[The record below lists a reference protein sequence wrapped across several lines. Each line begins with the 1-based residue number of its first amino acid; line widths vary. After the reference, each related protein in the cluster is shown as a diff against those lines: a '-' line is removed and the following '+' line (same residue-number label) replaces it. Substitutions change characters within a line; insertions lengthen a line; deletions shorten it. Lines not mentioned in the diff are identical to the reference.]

1 VPAIRVI
8 PCLDMDGRR
17 GVVLK
22 GVNFM
27 GLREVGDPVEM
38 AVAYEEEG
46 ADEIAI
52 LDITATPED
61 RGTFVEAVRR
71 VAEAV
76 TIPVLVGGGVKTLRD
91 AEALFKAGADK
102 VSINTAAVK
111 NPGLIREMAEVF
123 GSQSTVVAID
133 AKRAGGRYEVYVRG
147 GREPTGLDAV
157 EWAKKAVE
165 ARRGGDTPNLHRPRR
180 HQAGLRHGAHCA
192 RGAGRGRARDSVRRR
207 GGPGA
212 LLRGSQGGRRRG
224 TGGLPLPLPP
234 ARHTAG
240 QAVPMGG
247 RRRGAAMRGLPRDA
261 VKAVEPIID
270 DVAARGLDAALEY
283 SRRLDGAAPEKPLIE
298 PRPGGDPEV
307 VTAASKPPRPWRL
320 STEGSSPA
328 APQITTAA
336 SSGWCGGP
344 PYAG

>member
-1 VPAIRVI
+1 VPAIRVV

-133 AKRAGGRYEVYVRG
+133 AKRVGGRYEVYVRG

-157 EWAKKAVE
+157 KWAKKAVE
-165 ARRGGDTPNLHRPRR
+165 L
-180 HQAGLRHGAHCA
+180 
-192 RGAGRGRARDSVRRR
+192 GAGEILLTSIDRDGTKLGYDTELITRVAQDVDVPVIAS
-207 GGPGA
+207 GGAGA
-212 LLRGSQGGRRRG
+212 LE
-224 TGGLPLPLPP
+224 
-234 ARHTAG
+234 HFYE
-240 QAVPMGG
+240 
-247 RRRGAAMRGLPRDA
+247 A
-261 VKAVEPIID
+261 VKAG
-270 DVAARGLDAALEY
+270 ADAVL
-283 SRRLDGAAPEKPLIE
+283 
-298 PRPGGDPEV
+298 
-307 VTAASKPPRPWRL
+307 AASLFHFR
-320 STEGSSPA
+320 
-328 APQITTAA
+328 QITIRQVKQYLGERGAEVR
-336 SSGWCGGP
+336 P
-344 PYAG
+344 

>member
-1 VPAIRVI
+1 
-8 PCLDMDGRR
+8 MDGRR

-111 NPGLIREMAEVF
+111 NPSLIREMAEIF

-133 AKRAGGRYEVYVRG
+133 AKRAGERYEVYIRG

-165 ARRGGDTPNLHRPRR
+165 L
-180 HQAGLRHGAHCA
+180 
-192 RGAGRGRARDSVRRR
+192 GAGEILLTSIDRDGTRLGYDTELTALIARAVNVPVIAS
-207 GGPGA
+207 GGAGA
-212 LLRGSQGGRRRG
+212 LE
-224 TGGLPLPLPP
+224 
-234 ARHTAG
+234 HFYE
-240 QAVPMGG
+240 
-247 RRRGAAMRGLPRDA
+247 A
-261 VKAVEPIID
+261 VKAG
-270 DVAARGLDAALEY
+270 ADAVL
-283 SRRLDGAAPEKPLIE
+283 
-298 PRPGGDPEV
+298 
-307 VTAASKPPRPWRL
+307 AASLFHFRQLAIRQVKQYLGERGAEVRP
-320 STEGSSPA
+320 
-328 APQITTAA
+328 
-336 SSGWCGGP
+336 
-344 PYAG
+344 

>member
-61 RGTFVEAVRR
+61 RSTFVETVRR

-76 TIPVLVGGGVKTLRD
+76 TIPVLVGGGVRTLDD
-91 AEALFKAGADK
+91 AKALFKAGADK
-102 VSINTAAVK
+102 VSINTAAVR
-111 NPGLIREMAEVF
+111 NPGLIREMAKVF

-133 AKRAGGRYEVYVRG
+133 AKRAGGGYEVYIRG

-165 ARRGGDTPNLHRPRR
+165 L
-180 HQAGLRHGAHCA
+180 
-192 RGAGRGRARDSVRRR
+192 GAGEILLTSIDRDGTKLGYDTELITRVAQAVDVPVIAS
-207 GGPGA
+207 GGAGA
-212 LLRGSQGGRRRG
+212 LE
-224 TGGLPLPLPP
+224 
-234 ARHTAG
+234 HFYE
-240 QAVPMGG
+240 
-247 RRRGAAMRGLPRDA
+247 A
-261 VKAVEPIID
+261 VKAG
-270 DVAARGLDAALEY
+270 ADAVL
-283 SRRLDGAAPEKPLIE
+283 
-298 PRPGGDPEV
+298 
-307 VTAASKPPRPWRL
+307 AASLFHFR
-320 STEGSSPA
+320 
-328 APQITTAA
+328 QITIRQVKQYLKER
-336 SSGWCGGP
+336 GVEVRL
-344 PYAG
+344 

>member
-61 RGTFVEAVRR
+61 RGTFVETVRR

-133 AKRAGGRYEVYVRG
+133 AKWAGGRYEVYVRG

-165 ARRGGDTPNLHRPRR
+165 L
-180 HQAGLRHGAHCA
+180 
-192 RGAGRGRARDSVRRR
+192 GAGEILLTSIDRDGTKLGYDTELITRVAQAVDVPVIAS
-207 GGPGA
+207 GGAGA
-212 LLRGSQGGRRRG
+212 LE
-224 TGGLPLPLPP
+224 
-234 ARHTAG
+234 HFYE
-240 QAVPMGG
+240 
-247 RRRGAAMRGLPRDA
+247 A
-261 VKAVEPIID
+261 VKAG
-270 DVAARGLDAALEY
+270 ADAVL
-283 SRRLDGAAPEKPLIE
+283 
-298 PRPGGDPEV
+298 
-307 VTAASKPPRPWRL
+307 AASLFHFRQLTIRQVKQYLREGGAEVRP
-320 STEGSSPA
+320 
-328 APQITTAA
+328 
-336 SSGWCGGP
+336 
-344 PYAG
+344 

>member
-1 VPAIRVI
+1 
-8 PCLDMDGRR
+8 M
-17 GVVLK
+17 VLK

-102 VSINTAAVK
+102 VSINTVAVK

-133 AKRAGGRYEVYVRG
+133 AKRAGGMYEVYVRG

-165 ARRGGDTPNLHRPRR
+165 L
-180 HQAGLRHGAHCA
+180 
-192 RGAGRGRARDSVRRR
+192 GAGEILLTSIDRDGTKLGYDTELITRVAQAVDVPVIAS
-207 GGPGA
+207 GGAGA
-212 LLRGSQGGRRRG
+212 LE
-224 TGGLPLPLPP
+224 
-234 ARHTAG
+234 HFYE
-240 QAVPMGG
+240 
-247 RRRGAAMRGLPRDA
+247 A
-261 VKAVEPIID
+261 VKAG
-270 DVAARGLDAALEY
+270 ADAVL
-283 SRRLDGAAPEKPLIE
+283 
-298 PRPGGDPEV
+298 
-307 VTAASKPPRPWRL
+307 AASLFHFRQLTIRQVKQYLREGGAEVRP
-320 STEGSSPA
+320 
-328 APQITTAA
+328 
-336 SSGWCGGP
+336 
-344 PYAG
+344 

>member
-1 VPAIRVI
+1 
-8 PCLDMDGRR
+8 MDGRR

-61 RGTFVEAVRR
+61 RSTFVEAVRR

-76 TIPVLVGGGVKTLRD
+76 TIPVLVGGGVKTLGD

-102 VSINTAAVK
+102 VSINTAAVR

-133 AKRAGGRYEVYVRG
+133 AKRVGGRYEVYVRG

-157 EWAKKAVE
+157 DWAKKAE
-165 ARRGGDTPNLHRPRR
+165 EL
-180 HQAGLRHGAHCA
+180 
-192 RGAGRGRARDSVRRR
+192 GAGEILLTSIDRDGTKLGYDTELTALIARAVNVPVIAS
-207 GGPGA
+207 GGAGA
-212 LLRGSQGGRRRG
+212 LE
-224 TGGLPLPLPP
+224 
-234 ARHTAG
+234 HFYE
-240 QAVPMGG
+240 
-247 RRRGAAMRGLPRDA
+247 A
-261 VKAVEPIID
+261 VKAG
-270 DVAARGLDAALEY
+270 ADAVL
-283 SRRLDGAAPEKPLIE
+283 
-298 PRPGGDPEV
+298 
-307 VTAASKPPRPWRL
+307 AASLFHFRQLDIRQVKQYLRERGAEVRP
-320 STEGSSPA
+320 
-328 APQITTAA
+328 
-336 SSGWCGGP
+336 
-344 PYAG
+344 

>member
-1 VPAIRVI
+1 MPAIRVV

-61 RGTFVEAVRR
+61 RGTFVETVRR

-133 AKRAGGRYEVYVRG
+133 ATWTGGRYEVYIRG

-157 EWAKKAVE
+157 EWAKKAE
-165 ARRGGDTPNLHRPRR
+165 EL
-180 HQAGLRHGAHCA
+180 
-192 RGAGRGRARDSVRRR
+192 GAGEILLTSIDRDGTKLGYDTELITRVAHAVDVPVIAS
-207 GGPGA
+207 GGAGA
-212 LLRGSQGGRRRG
+212 LE
-224 TGGLPLPLPP
+224 
-234 ARHTAG
+234 HFYE
-240 QAVPMGG
+240 
-247 RRRGAAMRGLPRDA
+247 A
-261 VKAVEPIID
+261 VKAG
-270 DVAARGLDAALEY
+270 ADAVL
-283 SRRLDGAAPEKPLIE
+283 
-298 PRPGGDPEV
+298 
-307 VTAASKPPRPWRL
+307 AASLFHFRQLAIRQVKQYLRERGAEVRL
-320 STEGSSPA
+320 
-328 APQITTAA
+328 
-336 SSGWCGGP
+336 
-344 PYAG
+344 

>member
-1 VPAIRVI
+1 
-8 PCLDMDGRR
+8 MDGRR

-111 NPGLIREMAEVF
+111 NPSLIREMAEVF

-133 AKRAGGRYEVYVRG
+133 AKRAGERYEVYVRG

-165 ARRGGDTPNLHRPRR
+165 L
-180 HQAGLRHGAHCA
+180 
-192 RGAGRGRARDSVRRR
+192 GAGEILLTSIDRDGTKLGYDTELITRVAQAVDVPVIAS
-207 GGPGA
+207 GGAGA
-212 LLRGSQGGRRRG
+212 LE
-224 TGGLPLPLPP
+224 
-234 ARHTAG
+234 HFYE
-240 QAVPMGG
+240 
-247 RRRGAAMRGLPRDA
+247 A
-261 VKAVEPIID
+261 VKAG
-270 DVAARGLDAALEY
+270 ADAVL
-283 SRRLDGAAPEKPLIE
+283 
-298 PRPGGDPEV
+298 
-307 VTAASKPPRPWRL
+307 AASLFHFR
-320 STEGSSPA
+320 
-328 APQITTAA
+328 QITIRQVKQYLKEK
-336 SSGWCGGP
+336 GVEVRL
-344 PYAG
+344 

>member
-1 VPAIRVI
+1 
-8 PCLDMDGRR
+8 MDGRR

-76 TIPVLVGGGVKTLRD
+76 TIPVLVGGGVKTLRG

-133 AKRAGGRYEVYVRG
+133 AKRAGERYEVYVRG
-147 GREPTGLDAV
+147 GRDPTGLDAV

-165 ARRGGDTPNLHRPRR
+165 L
-180 HQAGLRHGAHCA
+180 
-192 RGAGRGRARDSVRRR
+192 GAGEILLTSIDRDGTKLGYDTELITRVAQAVDVPVIAS
-207 GGPGA
+207 GGAGA
-212 LLRGSQGGRRRG
+212 LE
-224 TGGLPLPLPP
+224 
-234 ARHTAG
+234 HFYE
-240 QAVPMGG
+240 
-247 RRRGAAMRGLPRDA
+247 A
-261 VKAVEPIID
+261 VKAG
-270 DVAARGLDAALEY
+270 ADAVL
-283 SRRLDGAAPEKPLIE
+283 
-298 PRPGGDPEV
+298 
-307 VTAASKPPRPWRL
+307 AASLFHFRQLTIRQVKQYLREGGAEVRP
-320 STEGSSPA
+320 
-328 APQITTAA
+328 
-336 SSGWCGGP
+336 
-344 PYAG
+344 

>member
-1 VPAIRVI
+1 MPAIRVI

-102 VSINTAAVK
+102 VSINTVAVK

-133 AKRAGGRYEVYVRG
+133 AKRAGGMYEVYVRG

-165 ARRGGDTPNLHRPRR
+165 L
-180 HQAGLRHGAHCA
+180 
-192 RGAGRGRARDSVRRR
+192 GAGEILLTSIDRDGTKLGYDTELITRVAQAVDVPVIAS
-207 GGPGA
+207 GGAGA
-212 LLRGSQGGRRRG
+212 LE
-224 TGGLPLPLPP
+224 
-234 ARHTAG
+234 HFYE
-240 QAVPMGG
+240 
-247 RRRGAAMRGLPRDA
+247 A
-261 VKAVEPIID
+261 VKAG
-270 DVAARGLDAALEY
+270 ADAVL
-283 SRRLDGAAPEKPLIE
+283 
-298 PRPGGDPEV
+298 
-307 VTAASKPPRPWRL
+307 AASLFHFRQLTIRQVKQYLREGGAEVRP
-320 STEGSSPA
+320 
-328 APQITTAA
+328 
-336 SSGWCGGP
+336 
-344 PYAG
+344 

>member
-1 VPAIRVI
+1 
-8 PCLDMDGRR
+8 MDGRR

-102 VSINTAAVK
+102 VSINTVAVK

-133 AKRAGGRYEVYVRG
+133 AKRAGGMYEVYVRG

-165 ARRGGDTPNLHRPRR
+165 L
-180 HQAGLRHGAHCA
+180 
-192 RGAGRGRARDSVRRR
+192 GAGEILLTSIDRDGTKLGYDTELITRVAQAVDVPVIAS
-207 GGPGA
+207 GGAGA
-212 LLRGSQGGRRRG
+212 LE
-224 TGGLPLPLPP
+224 
-234 ARHTAG
+234 HFYE
-240 QAVPMGG
+240 
-247 RRRGAAMRGLPRDA
+247 A
-261 VKAVEPIID
+261 VKAG
-270 DVAARGLDAALEY
+270 ADAVL
-283 SRRLDGAAPEKPLIE
+283 
-298 PRPGGDPEV
+298 
-307 VTAASKPPRPWRL
+307 AASLFHFRQLTIRQVKQYLREGGAEVRP
-320 STEGSSPA
+320 
-328 APQITTAA
+328 
-336 SSGWCGGP
+336 
-344 PYAG
+344 